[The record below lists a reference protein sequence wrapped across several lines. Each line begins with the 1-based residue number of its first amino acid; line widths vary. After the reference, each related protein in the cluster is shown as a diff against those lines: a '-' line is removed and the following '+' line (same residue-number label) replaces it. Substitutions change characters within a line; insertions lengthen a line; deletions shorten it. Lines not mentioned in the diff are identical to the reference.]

1 MSSDSFVLQS
11 TCKDGISRL
20 RFSPKGNSESGKQL
34 LLVSSWDCSVS
45 LHDVELNSL
54 VSQYRHPAAVLDCC
68 FGESANKLYSG
79 SLDRS
84 VRCYDVETKIDSK
97 VGSHDNGVRCLEY
110 NTSAGVL
117 VSGGWDNCI
126 KLWDVKRVG
135 ENCVQ
140 SVPQPGKVFAMDTY
154 GHQIIVA
161 HAGRTLHVYD
171 MRNLDKPLEGTQD
184 KTHTESPLKFQTRC
198 IKVFPDQSAYAIGSI
213 EGRVAVEYFNATKSK
228 FAFRCHR
235 KKDANDNETI
245 YPVNSI
251 AFHPKYGTFATGGC
265 DGSVSIWDAQNKKKI
280 SQFSGYDTSIASL
293 DFSSDGSKLAIA
305 SSYTFEKGEIQ
316 NQPKDSIIIRNIKDE
331 DVRPKARKK

>member
-1 MSSDSFVLQS
+1 MRKTITGKSLGAEKELFHPVGSPRVQCFSFVFNLVYQDKPQRPAWSSVTMSSDSFVLQS

-45 LHDVELNSL
+45 LHDVELNSI

-135 ENCVQ
+135 ENSVQ

-171 MRNLDKPLEGTQD
+171 MRN
-184 KTHTESPLKFQTRC
+184 
-198 IKVFPDQSAYAIGSI
+198 
-213 EGRVAVEYFNATKSK
+213 
-228 FAFRCHR
+228 
-235 KKDANDNETI
+235 
-245 YPVNSI
+245 
-251 AFHPKYGTFATGGC
+251 
-265 DGSVSIWDAQNKKKI
+265 VSH
-280 SQFSGYDTSIASL
+280 S
-293 DFSSDGSKLAIA
+293 
-305 SSYTFEKGEIQ
+305 
-316 NQPKDSIIIRNIKDE
+316 
-331 DVRPKARKK
+331 